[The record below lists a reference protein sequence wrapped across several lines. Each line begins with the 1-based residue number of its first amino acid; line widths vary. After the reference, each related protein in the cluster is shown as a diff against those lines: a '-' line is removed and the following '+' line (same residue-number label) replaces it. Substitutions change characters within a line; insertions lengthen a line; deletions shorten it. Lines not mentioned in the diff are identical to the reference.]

1 MDFSL
6 SMMWG
11 LETSDQLSGDI
22 LDMPEFNPTFAL
34 KQPSKRHSL
43 ASLKRQKAIRATGRL
58 DQQTHA
64 THLGTEM
71 DAERKRFSNRRS
83 CHACGS
89 LVESSSAMTLAQ
101 KETTAPASCLSL
113 KDQQNETVSVHR
125 NAKITAIGSV
135 QLPNEMCNTF
145 LAGAVALGLRRSRV
159 RSTSQCPVQ
168 PGAQRANNTTAK
180 FKQCLNE
187 ATKVPHAPRR
197 PQSENYRK
205 RPQFRGGVPVLV
217 VSAN

>member
-1 MDFSL
+1 MDVSL

-22 LDMPEFNPTFAL
+22 LDMPEFNPTFAS
-34 KQPSKRHSL
+34 KQPSKRCSL
-43 ASLKRQKAIRATGRL
+43 ASLRCQKAIRATRRL
-58 DQQTHA
+58 DQPTHA
-64 THLGTEM
+64 SHLGTEM

-89 LVESSSAMTLAQ
+89 LVESSSAVTLAQ
-101 KETTAPASCLSL
+101 GETTTPASCLSL
-113 KDQQNETVSVHR
+113 KDRQNETVSVHR
-125 NAKITAIGSV
+125 NAKINAVGSL
-135 QLPNEMCNTF
+135 QLPNDMCNAF
-145 LAGAVALGLRRSRV
+145 FAGAVALGLRRRRV
-159 RSTSQCPVQ
+159 RSTSQCPGQ

-180 FKQCLNE
+180 FKQCLDE